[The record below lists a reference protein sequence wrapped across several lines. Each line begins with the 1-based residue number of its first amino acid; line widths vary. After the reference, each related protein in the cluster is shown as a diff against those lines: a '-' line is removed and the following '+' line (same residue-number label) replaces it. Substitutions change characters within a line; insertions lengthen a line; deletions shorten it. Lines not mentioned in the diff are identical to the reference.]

1 MTQGIYPFPQEQL
14 SFEPNTNA
22 LPPFEIEAEE
32 AIIGGILNDP
42 NAINRVKDRLR
53 PEHFYIRAHKDIYQ
67 ACLRLSKKGQGTD
80 LLSVTSWLT
89 NHDILTKIGGR
100 AKLASVVG
108 ATVTAI
114 NIDHMAKL
122 VIDAAI
128 KRDVIKVSEE
138 IRKLGHSTDI
148 DISEMMYLFSNK
160 VKSIIDTPSYQTKEE
175 NQRLLHDRLLN
186 ELTEIYTTC
195 EQPTLRLLK
204 LKDLAEESQLSM
216 KLLELL
222 YLKSLTEQCSNLL
235 TYEELKE
242 LAGST
247 VREWLMNG
255 LVPKNTTILLAADG
269 GIGKTKFAYGIGKVL
284 IQGSEF
290 GQFNTTGQKRKI
302 LYYQGD
308 ESPGDMFE
316 ALEILGYSEE
326 DISKY
331 VRVRFGWS
339 GENVPTLLHDLKEF
353 QPELVFID
361 SLSTANRYSVYKES
375 EMEYARPIL
384 ELTGLASQYKTT
396 FVIIHHTNKEGG
408 VRGTT
413 AIRNAVSEV
422 WQLTKDTSQTA
433 TPNDRILEINKSR
446 SRSSGK
452 KYRLMFNPED
462 LGFTF
467 LGEEVEQPNGAGQ
480 SAKESTLQL
489 LADNRNIGFTSEEIA
504 HKLGASK
511 SYARR
516 YLAELASDGLVSV
529 NRQPGKP
536 NTYYLVYEDHP
547 RITQGS
553 PPGSPPGS
561 PLKARHS
568 KQCSQR

>member
-1 MTQGIYPFPQEQL
+1 MTQGIYSFPQEQL
-14 SFEPNTNA
+14 SFEPNINR
-22 LPPFEIEAEE
+22 LPPFNIEAEE
-32 AIIGGILNDP
+32 AIIGGILSDP
-42 NAINRVKDRLR
+42 SAINRVKDRLR
-53 PEHFYIRAHKDIYQ
+53 PEHFYITAHKDIYQ
-67 ACLRLSKKGQGTD
+67 ACLRLSKKGEGTD
-80 LLSVTSWLT
+80 LLSVTSWLM
-89 NHDILTKIGGR
+89 NHDILTRIGGR

-108 ATVTAI
+108 GTVTAI

-128 KRDVIKVSEE
+128 RRDVIKVSEE

-148 DISEMMYLFSNK
+148 DLSEMMYLFSNK

-175 NQRLLHDRLLN
+175 SQRLMHDRLLN
-186 ELTEIYTTC
+186 ELAEIYTTC

-222 YLKSLTEQCSNLL
+222 YLKSLTEQCSKLL

-339 GENVPTLLHDLKEF
+339 GENIPTLLHDLKEF

-480 SAKESTLQL
+480 SAKETTLQL

-504 HKLGASK
+504 HRQGASK

-516 YLAELASDGLVSV
+516 YLAELAADGLVSV

-536 NTYYLVYEDHP
+536 NTYYLAYEDHP

-553 PPGSPPGS
+553 PPGSP
-561 PLKARHS
+561 LKPRYG
-568 KQCSQR
+568 KQYSQR